1 MEIFKTILGIIGA
14 LFVFGIIIL
23 VHEFGHFIMA
33 KLNGVK
39 VNEFAIGMGPRL
51 LKFGKKETVYTLRLI
66 PMGGFCAMEGEDE
79 EAPTP
84 RAMGGN
90 GPGAEKEAIPPI
102 ESIPHPSGEEQPA
115 AEMKQLEPV
124 PLAPTTDSSRSFAA
138 KKVWRRI
145 LIVVAGAAMNLVLG
159 FVLLLVYYGAL
170 MEPDGSGQVRFSS
183 TIVAELPE
191 TAQSYQTGLR
201 PGDEI
206 LKINGKQT
214 VTDSDV
220 AMTMQSDEDGVMD
233 ILVRRQVDGQSKKV
247 LLEDVAFELRPTENG
262 KNVLI
267 YDLKVKGIPRTVW
280 TTITQSAKMEYSV
293 ATMIWRSLGDLL
305 TGKYGLN
312 DLSGPVGT
320 VDIIGDAVQQANTLE
335 GLRTLVMLVVLITV
349 NVGIFNLLP
358 LPALDGGRLLFLLF
372 EGIFRRPIPAKYEG
386 MVHFVGIILLLL
398 LMVVVTFSDI
408 WKIVAG

>member
-1 MEIFKTILGIIGA
+1 MEILKTILGIIGA

-115 AEMKQLEPV
+115 TVVDATAQTV
-124 PLAPTTDSSRSFAA
+124 QAVPTTDSSRSFAA

-145 LIVVAGAAMNLVLG
+145 LIVVAGATMNLVLG

-170 MEPDGSGQVRFSS
+170 MEPDGSGQVFSS
-183 TIVAELPE
+183 TIIAELPE
-191 TAQSYQTGLR
+191 TAKSYQTGLR

-247 LLEDVAFELRPTENG
+247 LLEDVAFELRPTESG

-267 YDLKVKGIPRTVW
+267 YDFKVKGIPRTVW

-358 LPALDGGRLLFLLF
+358 LPALDGGRLLFLIF